1 MKKIKVAVL
10 FGSRSVEHEVSIV
23 TAMEVFAAMDKEKY
37 EAVPIYIDKQGRW
50 NTGKD
55 LDKLESF
62 MNLELVAK
70 NKLVE
75 CMLPA
80 VVGQKS
86 LVLMESG
93 QGMPSE
99 IDIVFPALHG
109 TYGEDGTLQ
118 GLLEMT
124 GIPYVGCG
132 VGAAAVGMDKVMQK
146 AVFEKEGI
154 PIVRYEWFMD
164 WEWSDRK
171 EELVTKLEKNLGY
184 PMCVKPANLGS
195 SVGINFA
202 KDRVELEWAVE
213 VAKEFDRKI
222 LIEEGLVGIDE
233 INCSVMGV
241 DELEVSVCEQPIKTD
256 KVLTYEEK
264 YLLGGKTK
272 GMAGLARLLPA
283 PIPDRL
289 RDKIQNYAKMAFRA
303 IGAAGLSR
311 IDFLV
316 DIKREI
322 VYINEINT
330 LPGGLSFYIWEKS
343 GYTYAQV
350 VDKLIALGFERHAKM
365 NKLQRSFDTKL
376 LKTSSGGA
384 KFQR

>member
-23 TAMEVFAAMDKEKY
+23 TAMEVFAALDRNKY
-37 EAVPIYIDKQGRW
+37 EAVPIYIDKNGKW

-75 CMLPA
+75 CVLPA

-86 LVLMESG
+86 VVPIEPS
-93 QGMPSE
+93 QGVPSE

-109 TYGEDGTLQ
+109 TYGEDGTIQ

-154 PIVRYEWFMD
+154 PIVKYEWFMD
-164 WEWSDRK
+164 FEWEK
-171 EELVTKLEKNLGY
+171 NKLELTEKLENNLGY

-195 SVGINFA
+195 SIGINFA
-202 KDRVELEWAVE
+202 KDRAELDWAIE

-222 LIEEGLVGIDE
+222 IVEEGLLGIDE
-233 INCSVMGV
+233 INCSVMGL
-241 DELEVSVCEQPIKTD
+241 DELEVSECEQPIKGD
-256 KVLTYEEK
+256 KLLSYEEK
-264 YLLGGKTK
+264 YLNGGKTK
-272 GMAGLARLLPA
+272 GMAGLSRLFPA
-283 PIPDRL
+283 PISDAL
-289 RDKIQNYAKMAFRA
+289 RNRIQDYAKKSFRA

-316 DIKREI
+316 DIKNEK

-330 LPGGLSFYIWEKS
+330 LPGGLSFYLWEKS
-343 GYTYAQV
+343 GYSYVDV
-350 VDKLIALGFERHAKM
+350 VDKLINLGFERHAKM

-376 LKTSSGGA
+376 LKTSTGGV

>member
-1 MKKIKVAVL
+1 MNKIRVGVL

-23 TAMEVFAAMDKEKY
+23 TAMEVFAAMDREKY
-37 EAVPIYIDKQGRW
+37 DVVPIYIDKEGKW

-62 MNLELVAK
+62 MNLRLVTK
-70 NKLVE
+70 ETLQE

-86 LVLMESG
+86 VVPAVSG
-93 QGMPSE
+93 GLSKE

-109 TYGEDGTLQ
+109 TYGEDGTIQ
-118 GLLEMT
+118 GLLEMV
-124 GIPYVGCG
+124 GMPYVGCG
-132 VGAAAVGMDKVMQK
+132 VGAAAVGMDKVLQK

-154 PIVRYEWFMD
+154 PVVKYEWFMD
-164 WEWSDRK
+164 VEWNKSK
-171 EELVTKLEKNLGY
+171 EEIIRRLENKLGY

-195 SVGINFA
+195 SIGINIA
-202 KDRVELEWAVE
+202 KDRAELEWAIE
-213 VAKEFDRKI
+213 VAKEFDRKL

-241 DELEVSVCEQPIKTD
+241 DELEASVCEQPVKAN

-283 PIPDRL
+283 PIPDKL
-289 RDKIQNYAKMAFRA
+289 RDSIQNYAKMAFRA
-303 IGAAGLSR
+303 IGASGLSR

-316 DIKREI
+316 DIKKEK

-330 LPGGLSFYIWEKS
+330 LPGGMSFYIWEKS
-343 GYTYAQV
+343 GYTYSQV
-350 VDKLIALGFERHAKM
+350 VDKLIDLGFERF
-365 NKLQRSFDTKL
+365 NKYARLQRSFDTKL
-376 LKTSSGGA
+376 LKTNSGGA
-384 KFQR
+384 KFQK

>member
-23 TAMEVFAAMDKEKY
+23 TAMEVFAAMDREKY
-37 EAVPIYIDKQGRW
+37 EPVPIYIDKAGKW

-75 CMLPA
+75 CVLSTK
-80 VVGQKS
+80 VGQKS
-86 LVLMESG
+86 LIPVASANKTSVG
-93 QGMPSE
+93 

-109 TYGEDGTLQ
+109 TYGEDGTVQ
-118 GLLEMT
+118 GLLEMV

-132 VGAAAVGMDKVMQK
+132 VGAAAIGMDKVIQK

-154 PIVRYEWFMD
+154 PIVKYEWFLD
-164 WEWSDRK
+164 WEWLKNK
-171 EELVTKLEKNLGY
+171 EEILKKLEKKIGY

-195 SVGINFA
+195 SIGINIV
-202 KDRVELEWAVE
+202 KDQKELEWAIE
-213 VAKEFDRKI
+213 VAKEFDCK
-222 LIEEGLVGIDE
+222 LIVEEGLIGIDE
-233 INCSVMGV
+233 INCSVMGL
-241 DELEVSVCEQPIKTD
+241 DELEVSVCEQPIKAD
-256 KVLTYEEK
+256 KLLTYEDK

-272 GMAGLARLLPA
+272 GMAGLSRLMPA
-283 PIPDRL
+283 PISDRL

-303 IGAAGLSR
+303 IGASGLSR

-316 DIKREI
+316 DIKREK

-343 GYTYAQV
+343 GYTYQQV
-350 VDKLIALGFERHAKM
+350 VDRLISLGFERSEKM
-365 NKLQRSFDTKL
+365 GRLQRSFDTKL
-376 LKTSSGGA
+376 LKTSSGGP
-384 KFQR
+384 KFHR